1 MRRGNFT
8 MLKDATGIRWFSS
21 PRSRIPIIN
30 PESVKLVGISLEIA
44 DLAIVLPT
52 IFSSCTL
59 PSHGILPQLYVHTF
73 IYIYSSMLSNDNNNW
88 NNREQFSPDSVL
100 HLQRASKFAFSYT
113 GASLLLCTVC
123 SHSYLFTLSS
133 RIIIIEISCNLNNF
147 NLSLEIDRRGVDAQQ
162 GIILDN
168 KLIILGEKARGYF
181 FESSPPSMYRVGN
194 WKR

>member
-30 PESVKLVGISLEIA
+30 PESVKLVGISLEI
-44 DLAIVLPT
+44 AIVLPT

-88 NNREQFSPDSVL
+88 NNREQFSPDSPFYIYNERVNSRL
-100 HLQRASKFAFSYT
+100 ATPAHRYYYAPCVPTQ
-113 GASLLLCTVC
+113 
-123 SHSYLFTLSS
+123 YLFSLSS

-168 KLIILGEKARGYF
+168 KLIILGEKARF
-181 FESSPPSMYRVGN
+181 FESSPSSMYRVGN

>member
-1 MRRGNFT
+1 

-73 IYIYSSMLSNDNNNW
+73 IYIFIHPCYPMIIIIEIIGNNFRPTRFYIYNERV
-88 NNREQFSPDSVL
+88 NSRLATPAHRYYYAPCVPTQ
-100 HLQRASKFAFSYT
+100 
-113 GASLLLCTVC
+113 
-123 SHSYLFTLSS
+123 YLFSLSS

-168 KLIILGEKARGYF
+168 KLIILGEKARF

>member
-1 MRRGNFT
+1 MRSPISPSFYPRYFHRVRSHRMEYYRSYTYIHSYIFIHPCYPMIIIIEIIGNNF
-8 MLKDATGIRWFSS
+8 R
-21 PRSRIPIIN
+21 
-30 PESVKLVGISLEIA
+30 
-44 DLAIVLPT
+44 PT
-52 IFSSCTL
+52 RF
-59 PSHGILPQLYVHTF
+59 
-73 IYIYSSMLSNDNNNW
+73 YIYNERVNSRLATPAH
-88 NNREQFSPDSVL
+88 RYYYAPCVPTQ
-100 HLQRASKFAFSYT
+100 
-113 GASLLLCTVC
+113 
-123 SHSYLFTLSS
+123 YLFTLSS

>member
-88 NNREQFSPDSVL
+88 NNRQQFSPDSVL
-100 HLQRASKFAFSYT
+100 HFNERVNSRLATPAHRYYYAPCVPTQ
-113 GASLLLCTVC
+113 
-123 SHSYLFTLSS
+123 YLFSLSS